1 MLAAD
6 GFITTND
13 MVLLVLALGSALVVG
28 NVRALARPPANPK
41 EGDLQRAPVGRSLVM
56 IAIGLIAAIWAIA
69 TLTT

>member
-13 MVLLVLALGSALVVG
+13 MVLLVLALGAALVVG